1 MQGPA
6 KAVLSQVLMPH
17 HLTSPNRAA
26 ADVSFVLTA
35 KIPQEYKLLPLA
47 VASNPLYLKSQN
59 PMVVFPTRKQRD

>member
-17 HLTSPNRAA
+17 HLTAPNRAA

-47 VASNPLYLKSQN
+47 GTVESFVP
-59 PMVVFPTRKQRD
+59 